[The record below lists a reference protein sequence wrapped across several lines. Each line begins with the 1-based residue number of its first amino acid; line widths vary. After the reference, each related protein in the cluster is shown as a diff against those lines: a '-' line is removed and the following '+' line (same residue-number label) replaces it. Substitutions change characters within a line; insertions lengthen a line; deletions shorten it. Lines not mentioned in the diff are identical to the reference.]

1 MQQWKRDFE
10 FNSLRM
16 SYHTKDL
23 LTLLISLFVLGGCTN
38 PSGIGL
44 DVDPGDELVGVLT
57 DTLTLQAV
65 TVVDDSARSSSFAQ
79 TTFGWLDDPVIGK
92 TVADLAMAIGRPTT
106 VPRIRPD
113 AEIDSVILVL
123 PYGTDYYGDT
133 LRPNFTL
140 EVLQLNEAY
149 TDGEYA
155 TKQWAVNDEV
165 IGSKVIGRFAYKQS
179 DSVSITKHIDDKDSL
194 IKDIPQLRIPLSAAF
209 FKDLLSEDVDS
220 ASLSTEAGFNNH
232 VKGLYLRVAESE
244 MAGVGGL
251 VTFQGVANKTGIEL
265 TYRQSNGKE
274 GDDADTDTVRTFLPT
289 TVQNN
294 SGSFR
299 RLTSS
304 IRRTYTPA
312 VQAQLDNPDAYYE
325 TLYMQAP
332 AGLRTRVHIP
342 YIDALKDRN
351 IAINKAE
358 LVLYASPDIPGDEL
372 GVQAQRLTLYRE
384 DIAGQRQPV
393 PDGDSRGSGSSFSG
407 DSRSL
412 WYRYG
417 NWRAFG
423 GFMDEDKDR
432 YVFHLTS
439 YIQDILQGKIS
450 SSEFFIAPASEWD
463 NSVPYQPV
471 LNAAGRAIISNG
483 DGTELKMK
491 LNIYY
496 TQRTAD

>member
-1 MQQWKRDFE
+1 M
-10 FNSLRM
+10 N
-16 SYHTKDL
+16 YHTKDL

-65 TVVDDSARSSSFAQ
+65 TVPDDSARSSSFAQ
-79 TTFGWLDDPVIGK
+79 TTFGWFDDPVIGK
-92 TVADLAMAIGRPTT
+92 TVADLALAIGRPTT

-123 PYGTDYYGDT
+123 PYGTEYFGDT

-140 EVLQLNEAY
+140 QVRQLDEAY
-149 TDGEYA
+149 TDGEYD
-155 TKQWAVNDEV
+155 TKQWAVKDEV
-165 IGSKVIGRFAYKQS
+165 IGTKTIGRFAYKQT
-179 DSVSITKHIDDKDSL
+179 DSVSINKHIDEKDSL
-194 IKDIPQLRIPLSAAF
+194 VKDIPQLRIALSPEF
-209 FKDLLSEDVDS
+209 FKELLSESVDS

-232 VKGLYLRVAESE
+232 VKGLYLQVAENE
-244 MAGVGGL
+244 MTGIGGL

-265 TYRQSNGKE
+265 TYRQPNGEE
-274 GDDADTDTVRTFLPT
+274 GDEADTDTVRTFLPT
-289 TVQNN
+289 TVQSN
-294 SGSFR
+294 SGTFR

-304 IRRTYTPA
+304 IQRNYTA
-312 VQAQLDNPDAYYE
+312 EVQAQLDNPGGDYE
-325 TLYMQAP
+325 VLYLQAP
-332 AGLRTRVHIP
+332 AGLRTRLQIP
-342 YIDALKDRN
+342 YIDALKGRN

-358 LVLYASPDIPGDEL
+358 LVLYTTDDVAGDDL
-372 GVQAQRLTLYRE
+372 GLHAPRLTLYRE

-393 PDGDSRGSGSSFSG
+393 PDGDSRTSQNSFAG

-423 GFMDEDKDR
+423 GYLDEDEENR

-439 YIQDILQGKIS
+439 YIQDLLQGKIN
-450 SSEFFIAPASEWD
+450 SSEFFIAPAAASD
-463 NSVPYQPV
+463 NAVPYYPV
-471 LNAAGRAIISNG
+471 LNAGGRTIINNSAGS
-483 DGTELKMK
+483 ELQMK

-496 TQRTAD
+496 TQRSTD

>member
-1 MQQWKRDFE
+1 
-10 FNSLRM
+10 M

-57 DTLTLQAV
+57 DTLSLQAV
-65 TVVDDSARSSSFAQ
+65 TVLDDSARSSSFAQ

-92 TVADLAMAIGRPTT
+92 TVADLALAVGRPAT
-106 VPRIRPD
+106 VPRIRHD

-123 PYGTDYYGDT
+123 PYGTEYYGDT

-140 EVLQLNEAY
+140 HVLQLDEAY

-155 TKQWAVNDEV
+155 TKQWAVKDEV
-165 IGSKVIGRFAYKQS
+165 IGTKVIGRFAYKQT
-179 DSVSITKHIDDKDSL
+179 DSVSIIKHIDDKDSL
-194 IKDIPQLRIPLSAAF
+194 VKDIPQLRIALSSAF
-209 FKDLLSEDVDS
+209 FKELLSEEVDS

-244 MAGVGGL
+244 MTGVGGL
-251 VTFQGVANKTGIEL
+251 VTFQGVANMTGIEL

-274 GDDADTDTVRTFLPT
+274 GDDAGIDTVRTFLPT

-304 IRRTYTPA
+304 IKRTYTSD
-312 VQAQLDNPDAYYE
+312 VQAQLDNPDGHYDV
-325 TLYMQAP
+325 LYMQAP
-332 AGLRTRVHIP
+332 AGLRTLVRIP

-358 LVLYASPDIPGDEL
+358 LVLYTVSDNPDDEL
-372 GVQAQRLTLYRE
+372 QIHAPRLTLYRE
-384 DIAGQRQPV
+384 DIAGQRLPV
-393 PDGDSRGSGSSFSG
+393 PDGDSRTSSSSYAG

-423 GFMDEDKDR
+423 GFMDENKDR
-432 YVFHLTS
+432 YLFHLTS
-439 YIQDILQGKIS
+439 YIQDILQGKIN
-450 SSEFFIAPASEWD
+450 SSEFFIAPASASD
-463 NSVPYQPV
+463 NSIPYQPV
-471 LNAAGRAIISNG
+471 LNAAGRAIINNV

-496 TQRTAD
+496 TQRPAN